1 MIICYICFLF
11 LGLKNQLVARLAKA
25 LKTEADPTSNGG
37 DVEDDVEM
45 IESDVAKDEEGEKIK
60 EDVVGI
66 IDENITEMD
75 MSEVTVIDEYD
86 STKCEEP
93 PVDEKLLAKKREE
106 ARKLDEK
113 ERHLLEK
120 RYALPENPQIVVHPS
135 RTAKNGKFDC
145 TVMSLSL
152 LLDYRP
158 EDTKEH
164 SFEVSLFAE
173 LFNEM
178 LMRDF
183 GFNIY
188 KAITLF
194 PSIKPKEEIKK
205 DDKKDDKEKAVKP
218 IVTED
223 VAEKL
228 KAPESSED
236 KTPVVEEVAEKVP
249 EVEIKEKVKPKEE
262 ETDKEKEKEK
272 DRRREK
278 DHDRK
283 RPVAGEK
290 RRREDESDNDSFS
303 NRSETESHRSGRS
316 KREKADK
323 VVEKAVE
330 KVERIKYFTAFP
342 DLLLS
347 FVYFDQTNCGYM
359 FEKDIEDLFYTL
371 GLNLSRSQ
379 VRKIAE
385 KFVTR
390 DSLYYRRLCDRA
402 VDVPFENPF
411 ENVSEEHLQKLAH
424 GNQTSD
430 GGKIEMR
437 DRTTVVDDDNDKVV
451 ADTTTVAT
459 SGLVQFN
466 GGLFDIKKL
475 LEQMKRS
482 EVARENTEKILV
494 ELRLKNTELTTS
506 NNRNSSKIKD
516 LNSDLKSI
524 TRKLL
529 DTEQNLSTTTVRD

>member
-1 MIICYICFLF
+1 MI
-11 LGLKNQLVARLAKA
+11 ARLAKA
-25 LKTEADPTSNGG
+25 IKTEADPTENGG
-37 DVEDDVEM
+37 DTEDDVEM
-45 IESDVAKDEEGEKIK
+45 IESEDAKDEDGEKMK

-86 STKCEEP
+86 STKFEEP
-93 PVDEKLLAKKREE
+93 QVDEKLLAKKREE

-135 RTAKNGKFDC
+135 RVAKNGKFDC

-194 PSIKPKEEIKK
+194 PTIKPKEEIKK
-205 DDKKDDKEKAVKP
+205 DEKKEDKEKVKP
-218 IVTED
+218 VVTED
-223 VAEKL
+223 AAEKL
-228 KAPESSED
+228 KVPESSE
-236 KTPVVEEVAEKVP
+236 KTSVVEEVAE
-249 EVEIKEKVKPKEE
+249 VESKEKVNPKEE
-262 ETDKEKEKEK
+262 ETDKEK

-278 DHDRK
+278 EHERK
-283 RPVAGEK
+283 RPVTGEK

-316 KREKADK
+316 KREKTDK
-323 VVEKAVE
+323 VVEKVVE
-330 KVERIKYFTAFP
+330 KVERVKYFTAFP

-347 FVYFDQTNCGYM
+347 FIYFDQTNCGYM

-390 DSLYYRRLCDRA
+390 DSLYYRRLCDRP

-437 DRTTVVDDDNDKVV
+437 DRTVDVSEDDSDKVV
-451 ADTTTVAT
+451 ATTTSDAA

-529 DTEQNLSTTTVRD
+529 DTEQNLSTTTVRFATCLLEVGILMEYLLYLTEKAE

>member
-1 MIICYICFLF
+1 MI
-11 LGLKNQLVARLAKA
+11 ARLAKA
-25 LKTEADPTSNGG
+25 LKIEADPTSNGG
-37 DVEDDVEM
+37 DAEDDVEM
-45 IESDVAKDEEGEKIK
+45 IESDVAKDEEGEK

-93 PVDEKLLAKKREE
+93 PVDEKLIAKKREE

-135 RTAKNGKFDC
+135 RVAKNGKFDC

-205 DDKKDDKEKAVKP
+205 DDKKEDKEKVKTV
-218 IVTED
+218 VTED
-223 VAEKL
+223 AAEKL
-228 KAPESSED
+228 KAPESTE
-236 KTPVVEEVAEKVP
+236 KAPVEVEEVAEKTL
-249 EVEIKEKVKPKEE
+249 EVESKEKVKPKEE
-262 ETDKEKEKEK
+262 ETDKEKEK

-278 DHDRK
+278 EHERK
-283 RPVAGEK
+283 RPAVGDK

-390 DSLYYRRLCDRA
+390 DSLYYRRLCDRP

-437 DRTTVVDDDNDKVV
+437 DRTVDVSDDDSDKI
-451 ADTTTVAT
+451 VAT
-459 SGLVQFN
+459 TSSDAASGLVQFN

-506 NNRNSSKIKD
+506 NSRNSSKIKD

-529 DTEQNLSTTTVRD
+529 DTEQNLSTTTVSGY

>member
-1 MIICYICFLF
+1 MI
-11 LGLKNQLVARLAKA
+11 ARLAKA

-37 DVEDDVEM
+37 DAEDDVEI
-45 IESDVAKDEEGEKIK
+45 IESDIAKDEEGEKIK

-135 RTAKNGKFDC
+135 RVAKNGKFDC

-205 DDKKDDKEKAVKP
+205 DEKKEDKEKVKP
-218 IVTED
+218 VVTED
-223 VAEKL
+223 AAEKL
-228 KAPESSED
+228 KAPESTE
-236 KTPVVEEVAEKVP
+236 KAPVEVEEVSEKTSEVP
-249 EVEIKEKVKPKEE
+249 VESKEKVKPKED

-278 DHDRK
+278 EHERK
-283 RPVAGEK
+283 RPAVGDK

-330 KVERIKYFTAFP
+330 KVERVKYFTAFP

-390 DSLYYRRLCDRA
+390 DSLYYRRLCDRP

-437 DRTTVVDDDNDKVV
+437 DRTVDVTDDDNEKVV
-451 ADTTTVAT
+451 ATTSDAA

-506 NNRNSSKIKD
+506 NIRNSSKIKD

-529 DTEQNLSTTTVRD
+529 DTEQNLSTTTVSGY